1 MAVASIISSSLDDL
15 REWLQSA
22 WSLTSWK
29 AVLLIFA
36 IANLKS
42 LPLGWHFRIFYY
54 FFRNLRY
61 RADKPMIF
69 DGKPPVDAK
78 GRPTHPIFGA
88 ATIVTRT
95 SLLETDYNIHKSNST
110 YFADLDVSRTA
121 LMSRLYSPGM
131 GIVSRELDQELSESD
146 GSKPLKKKKKL
157 PIYIALGSVYCTFK
171 RELKP
176 YEKFEI
182 RSQIVAWDEKW
193 LYILSYFLK
202 PEKKRSE
209 GSGPTLAAVAVSKY
223 VIKKGRLTVR
233 PERVFRA
240 SGFLPPRPDGDGAT
254 ATPDSDMIG
263 TPASSNSAQGIT
275 TAVDGSSLVREVL
288 KLSADQVPA
297 QEVLERQ
304 QKENSQ
310 SWSADEWTWERIE
323 QERQRGLELIQGY
336 VTLDAKLHDEWNNL

>member
-1 MAVASIISSSLDDL
+1 MFVPAAVYFFEDSYLLVYNSDRVELVSV
-15 REWLQSA
+15 WLTHFQ
-22 WSLTSWK
+22 
-29 AVLLIFA
+29 
-36 IANLKS
+36 
-42 LPLGWHFRIFYY
+42 FRIFYH
-54 FFRNLRY
+54 FFKNLRF

-88 ATIVTRT
+88 ATVVTRT

-121 LMSRLYSPGM
+121 LVSRMYSPGM
-131 GIVSRELDQELSESD
+131 GIVSRELDEELSD
-146 GSKPLKKKKKL
+146 SKKSKKKKL

-182 RSQIVAWDEKW
+182 RTQIIAWDEKW
-193 LYILSYFLK
+193 LYMISYFLR
-202 PEKKRSE
+202 PEKKKRRGE
-209 GSGPTLAAVAVSKY
+209 GEGPTLAAVAVSKY

-240 SGFLPPRPDGDGAT
+240 SGFLPPRPESDGT
-254 ATPDSDMIG
+254 TPEEDTVVG
-263 TPASSNSAQGIT
+263 TPASTSQGIT

-297 QEVLERQ
+297 QAVLERQ

-323 QERQRGLELIQGY
+323 QERQRGLEVIKGY
-336 VTLDAKLHDEWNNL
+336 TTLDAKLYEQWDNL